1 MTALAPP
8 GPDEYGAY
16 YAGYVAQVPAGA
28 DILDLLARQRAS
40 TVARFV
46 AVPEARGAHRY
57 APGKWS
63 VREVLVHL
71 SDVERIMA
79 YRALRVA
86 RGDATPLPGFD
97 QVEYAPLSN
106 AEAHPL
112 AALVEEWSDVR
123 RATLS
128 LFRHLAPEAWTRRGT
143 ASDAPVTVRAWRGS
157 SRGTNGTTWGCSP
170 SATGS
175 DPRRS
180 RPGAPP
186 GRTRR
191 SRARRRGRSRR
202 A

>member
-16 YAGYVAQVPAGA
+16 YAGYVAHVPAGA
-28 DILDLLARQRAS
+28 DILDLLGRQRDS
-40 TVARFV
+40 TLARFA

-63 VREVLVHL
+63 VREILVHL

-97 QVEYAPLSN
+97 ENAYAPLSN

-112 AALVEEWSDVR
+112 AALAEEWSDVR

-128 LFRHLAPEAWTRRGT
+128 LFHHLPDEAWTRRGT
-143 ASDAPVTVRAWRGS
+143 ASGAPVTVRALAWIIAGHERHHLAVLAERYGV
-157 SRGTNGTTWGCSP
+157 
-170 SATGS
+170 
-175 DPRRS
+175 
-180 RPGAPP
+180 
-186 GRTRR
+186 
-191 SRARRRGRSRR
+191 
-202 A
+202 

>member
-16 YAGYVAQVPAGA
+16 YAGYVAHVPAGA
-28 DILDLLARQRAS
+28 DILDLLGRQRDS
-40 TVARFV
+40 TLARFA

-63 VREVLVHL
+63 VREILVHL

-97 QVEYAPLSN
+97 ENAYALLSN

-112 AALVEEWSDVR
+112 AALAEEWSDVR

-128 LFRHLAPEAWTRRGT
+128 LFRHLPDEAWTRRGT
-143 ASDAPVTVRAWRGS
+143 ASGAPVTVRALAWIIAGHERHHLAVLAERYGV
-157 SRGTNGTTWGCSP
+157 
-170 SATGS
+170 
-175 DPRRS
+175 
-180 RPGAPP
+180 
-186 GRTRR
+186 
-191 SRARRRGRSRR
+191 
-202 A
+202 

>member
-1 MTALAPP
+1 MTMLAPP
-8 GPDEYGAY
+8 GPDEYGAF
-16 YAGYVAQVPAGA
+16 YAGYIGQVPAGV

-40 TVARFV
+40 TLARFT

-63 VREVLVHL
+63 VREILVHL

-97 QVEYAPLSN
+97 ENAYAPLSN

-112 AALVEEWSDVR
+112 AALAEEWSDVR

-128 LFRHLAPEAWTRRGT
+128 LFRHLPDEAWTRRGT
-143 ASDAPVTVRAWRGS
+143 ASGAPVTVRALAWIIAGHERHHLAVLAERYGV
-157 SRGTNGTTWGCSP
+157 
-170 SATGS
+170 
-175 DPRRS
+175 
-180 RPGAPP
+180 
-186 GRTRR
+186 
-191 SRARRRGRSRR
+191 
-202 A
+202 

>member
-16 YAGYVAQVPAGA
+16 YAGYVAHVPAGA
-28 DILDLLARQRAS
+28 DILDLLGRQRDS
-40 TVARFV
+40 TLARFA

-63 VREVLVHL
+63 VREILVHL

-97 QVEYAPLSN
+97 ETASAPLSN

-112 AALVEEWSDVR
+112 AGLAEEWSDVR

-128 LFRHLAPEAWTRRGT
+128 LFRHLPDEAWTRRGT
-143 ASDAPVTVRAWRGS
+143 ASGAPVTVRALAWIIAGHERHHLGVLAE
-157 SRGTNGTTWGCSP
+157 RYGV
-170 SATGS
+170 
-175 DPRRS
+175 
-180 RPGAPP
+180 
-186 GRTRR
+186 
-191 SRARRRGRSRR
+191 
-202 A
+202 